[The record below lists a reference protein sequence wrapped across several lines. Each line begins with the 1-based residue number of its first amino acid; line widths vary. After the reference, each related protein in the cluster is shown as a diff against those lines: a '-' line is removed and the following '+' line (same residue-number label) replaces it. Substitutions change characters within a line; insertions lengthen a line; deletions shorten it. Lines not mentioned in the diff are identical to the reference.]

1 MLGSFDLKLRGFLAA
16 VVLATSL
23 GSLGRQAQGASPALK
38 VIAFYTGMK
47 DEPAHISFVQ
57 EANRWFAEA
66 VRQSNFKE
74 LSLTFANETQNRLIL
89 DGLLWL
95 GAGKK

>member
-1 MLGSFDLKLRGFLAA
+1 MLGSLDLKPSGFLT
-16 VVLATSL
+16 VVALATSL
-23 GSLGRQAQGASPALK
+23 DGLCLEAQGASAAFK

-66 VRQSNFKE
+66 ARQSNFKE
-74 LSLTFANETQNRLIL
+74 LSLTFDNETQNRLIL

>member
-1 MLGSFDLKLRGFLAA
+1 MLGSLDLKPSGFLAA
-16 VVLATSL
+16 VGLAISL
-23 GSLGRQAQGASPALK
+23 GSLGRQAQGASPAFK

-66 VRQSNFKE
+66 ARQSNFKE
-74 LSLTFANETQNRLIL
+74 HSLTFANETQNRLIL